1 MILHSVSVE
10 SISTF
15 HCGCKKMKILL
26 FFSTPIWIE
35 LTTKVEDSCSI
46 SISFKPQNALCTWS
60 VLQRKSTREENVI
73 TLFFTTLD
81 DLHTISL
88 KLQVR
93 PRNEIFLC
101 HDLGRKVEKNQLLI
115 SQSQF
120 QDFIHHIDFIHCS
133 PNAFWP
139 HKLRRRNFHIIF
151 SKLKTRCGTFKAVSK
166 TKRLRE
172 IKCWAWANAEK
183 LHLALDYT
191 KIKKISHARLKLFS
205 ARCCVT
211 LEHLCGFFDDEWV
224 PWLDF

>member
-1 MILHSVSVE
+1 MHLKRLTKKKHSRGKCHYIIFYNPRRPTHNFLEITS
-10 SISTF
+10 
-15 HCGCKKMKILL
+15 M
-26 FFSTPIWIE
+26 
-35 LTTKVEDSCSI
+35 
-46 SISFKPQNALCTWS
+46 AL
-60 VLQRKSTREENVI
+60 
-73 TLFFTTLD
+73 
-81 DLHTISL
+81 
-88 KLQVR
+88 
-93 PRNEIFLC
+93 RNEIFLC

-139 HKLRRRNFHIIF
+139 HKLRRRNFHIIC